1 MFYNHVK
8 NLFASD
14 TTLSQMEKCAMMESL
29 ILISNQFKDFAKE
42 KAFLDELMSSV
53 VAQWTSEEMKKC
65 VLTSVSFALPI
76 HPVKIFIVK
85 SDEDDDDELNL
96 FTACCVTLL
105 RSCLLPVLIKWSQ
118 KRVKLQTQQAS
129 IDQE

>member
-53 VAQWTSEEMKKC
+53 VAQWTSEEMKTC
-65 VLTSVSFALPI
+65 VLTSVSFALPV
-76 HPVKIFIVK
+76 HPVQIFSVK
-85 SDEDDDDELNL
+85 WDEEDDDDELNL
-96 FTACCVTLL
+96 F
-105 RSCLLPVLIKWSQ
+105 
-118 KRVKLQTQQAS
+118 LQRAV
-129 IDQE
+129 

>member
-8 NLFASD
+8 NLFAND
-14 TTLSQMEKCAMMESL
+14 TTLSQMEKCALMESL

-65 VLTSVSFALPI
+65 VLTSISFAFLL
-76 HPVKIFIVK
+76 HPVEIFSVM
-85 SDEDDDDELNL
+85 SDEL

-105 RSCLLPVLIKWSQ
+105 CSCLTLELIKWSQ
-118 KRVKLQTQQAS
+118 KRVKVQTQQAS